1 MHYYIM
7 KSLNRQIVLENIS
20 IQNLNVIL
28 LEIIQNLDKQFCFMR
43 KVKTNLRYNHYYM
56 MNTVLLLNKS
66 IHTFISRCIKT

>member
-28 LEIIQNLDKQFCFMR
+28 LE
-43 KVKTNLRYNHYYM
+43 
-56 MNTVLLLNKS
+56 S
-66 IHTFISRCIKT
+66 IYI